1 MRILFFIDRM
11 AAGGKERRLT
21 ELMKML
27 RKFSTVDF
35 QLAVMD
41 PDIHYKEVLELGIP
55 VHFLIRKTK
64 KDLSIFKK
72 FYTLCK
78 TYKPDIVHCWDSMTA
93 VYSYPSWKLLGFK
106 LVNGM
111 VVDTPANPSYL
122 NKHYARARLTIPISD
137 RVIGNS
143 KAGLKAYGAK
153 EHKSQCIYNG
163 MDLNRFINLG
173 NPDDVRKEFFLE
185 NNSNLF
191 VVGMV
196 AAFEDRKDYPTLI
209 KAAISLVNEYPDIR
223 FLLIGGGA
231 NLENMKL
238 TVPENMRNRIRFT
251 GKRGDIE
258 HLVNSLDVGV
268 LLTNSAVH
276 GEGISNSII
285 EYMALSKPVI
295 ATTGGGTNEV
305 VFDNV
310 NGYLIQANDFNALKE
325 KIILLRNNPELRVRL
340 GGQGRKLVEERFEIL
355 GMAQQ
360 YVSMYETLLGKKNS
374 K

>member
-41 PDIHYKEVLELGIP
+41 PDIHYKEVLELGIS

-173 NPDDVRKEFFLE
+173 NPDDVRREFFLE

-209 KAAISLVNEYPDIR
+209 KAAITLVNEYPDIR
-223 FLLIGGGA
+223 FLLVGGGA

-238 TVPENMRNRIRFT
+238 TVPENMRNKIRFT
-251 GKRGDIE
+251 GKRDDIE

-268 LLTNSAVH
+268 LLTNAAVH

-310 NGYLIQANDFNALKE
+310 NGYLIKANDFHALKE

-340 GGQGRKLVEERFEIL
+340 GRQGRKLVEERFEIS
-355 GMAQQ
+355 GMARQ

>member
-41 PDIHYKEVLELGIP
+41 PDIHYKEVLELGIS

-238 TVPENMRNRIRFT
+238 TVPENMKNRIRFT

>member
-78 TYKPDIVHCWDSMTA
+78 SYKPDIVHCWDSMTA

-173 NPDDVRKEFFLE
+173 NPDDVRREFFLE

-209 KAAISLVNEYPDIR
+209 KAAITLVNEYPDIR
-223 FLLIGGGA
+223 FLLVGGGA

-238 TVPENMRNRIRFT
+238 TVPENMRNKIRFT
-251 GKRGDIE
+251 GKRDDIE

-268 LLTNSAVH
+268 LLTNAAVH

-340 GGQGRKLVEERFEIL
+340 GRQGRKLVEERFEIS
-355 GMAQQ
+355 GMARQ